1 MDLADDIRRRSYEFE
16 DEIELFQFFGRGNK
30 GFRAWEPTGIDVAP
44 TIVLSRERYLDTYLT
59 CFDDCRV
66 PHVVVR
72 LSLDGSQ
79 RVLAFARLSGA
90 HGACVSSWCKRLPN
104 RIAALT
110 HLSLLS

>member
-1 MDLADDIRRRSYEFE
+1 MNLKTRSNCSNFSGVATKV
-16 DEIELFQFFGRGNK
+16 FGRGSRRDLSA
-30 GFRAWEPTGIDVAP
+30 GFES

-110 HLSLLS
+110 HLS